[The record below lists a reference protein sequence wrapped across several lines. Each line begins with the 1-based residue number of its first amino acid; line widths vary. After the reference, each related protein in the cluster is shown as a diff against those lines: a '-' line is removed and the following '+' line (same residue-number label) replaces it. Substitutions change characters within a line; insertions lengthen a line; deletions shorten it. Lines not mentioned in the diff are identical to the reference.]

1 MGRQQESPKG
11 VERGKEGETKSSEG
25 HRQQF
30 KILSKQMKV
39 LQGARRERERE
50 GGGHVM
56 LLLCLCVSKCVCVC
70 VLCELAARAA
80 PKTQTDCGERQ
91 KMNEEHKA
99 QHVRLKLIKF
109 ARLCVCWVCV
119 CVLRVCV

>member
-1 MGRQQESPKG
+1 MERKKG
-11 VERGKEGETKSSEG
+11 ATELSKG

-39 LQGARRERERE
+39 VHGERRGEAR
-50 GGGHVM
+50 HV
-56 LLLCLCVSKCVCVC
+56 VVGVCVC

-91 KMNEEHKA
+91 KKNEEHKA

-109 ARLCVCWVCV
+109 APLSLGVCV
-119 CVLRVCV
+119 SVVCV